1 MSADGNLTF
10 KDENKKFTMYN
21 SDGTAVTDKEKL
33 DLFTKYIDVKIDK
46 TSKLNVLK
54 VEIKNPVK
62 LALEIEKDQTDGSG
76 IYYL

>member
-1 MSADGNLTF
+1 
-10 KDENKKFTMYN
+10 MYN